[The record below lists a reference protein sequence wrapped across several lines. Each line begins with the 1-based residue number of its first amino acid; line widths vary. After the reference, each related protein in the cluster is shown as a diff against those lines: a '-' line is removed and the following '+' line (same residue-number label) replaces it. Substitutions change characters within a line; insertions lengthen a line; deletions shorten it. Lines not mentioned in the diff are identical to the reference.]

1 MTTATYQC
9 KTCRSDF
16 TARIA
21 DRARGWA
28 RYCSKSCKAIKQ
40 ARRTGLSG
48 RRISFVIVDDPHAPP
63 AAGAFH
69 DFDDT
74 HPFCGDALGQS

>member
-9 KTCRSDF
+9 KTCRCDF
-16 TARIA
+16 TARIV

-40 ARRTGLSG
+40 TRRTGVSG
-48 RRISFVIVDDPHAPP
+48 RGISYVIFDEYGPP

-74 HPFCGDALGQS
+74 HPFSDDAFGPA